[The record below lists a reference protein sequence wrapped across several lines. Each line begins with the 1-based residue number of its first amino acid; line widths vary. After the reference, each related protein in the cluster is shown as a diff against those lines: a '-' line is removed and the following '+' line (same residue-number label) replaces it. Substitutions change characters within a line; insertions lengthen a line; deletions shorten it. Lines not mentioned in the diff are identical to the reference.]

1 MVPRGPVLFLGII
14 GHKVHRLRVAHR
26 QLQQLLRVVLQVG
39 EDVPGPGLLPGQLLE
54 LGLEAV
60 SHRFCLPLLRVG
72 GGRGR
77 SEGVG
82 PGQAPPQEKHAAH
95 QKEDQD
101 NPRHGE
107 SPAALFPAA
116 GLGRGLS
123 RPAGVA
129 GIRIGRHK
137 GLLSRHRRY
146 EPP

>member
-1 MVPRGPVLFLGII
+1 MVPRSASLGII
-14 GHKVHRLRVAHR
+14 GHKVYRLRVAYR

-60 SHRFCLPLLRVG
+60 SRRFRLPLLRMG
-72 GGRGR
+72 DGRGQIG
-77 SEGVG
+77 GVG
-82 PGQAPPQEKHAAH
+82 PDKTPPQEKHAAH

-116 GLGRGLS
+116 GLGRSLS

-129 GIRIGRHK
+129 GVRIGRHK
-137 GLLSRHRRY
+137 GLLSRCRRH

>member
-1 MVPRGPVLFLGII
+1 MKKKYVLGI
-14 GHKVHRLRVAHR
+14 LTA
-26 QLQQLLRVVLQVG
+26 VVLMFG
-39 EDVPGPGLLPGQLLE
+39 ITACEKTEEP
-54 LGLEAV
+54 
-60 SHRFCLPLLRVG
+60 
-72 GGRGR
+72 
-77 SEGVG
+77 
-82 PGQAPPQEKHAAH
+82 APEQSATQEE

-146 EPP
+146 EPQ